1 VTEQQVQRRLAA
13 ILAADVVSYS
23 ALMERDEE
31 GTYAE
36 FERLKR
42 ELIEPSLARHKGRLI
57 KTTGD
62 GALAEF
68 ASPFAAMRCAIEI
81 QDQVASGSSPLRL
94 RVGLNLGD
102 VIVGQDGD
110 LFGDGINIAV
120 RLEGIADPGGILIS
134 EKVYSEVEGKLDA
147 GFEDR
152 GEQQLKNIS
161 KPVRAYALCAGARKA
176 PIEKLGAALPLPDKP
191 SIAVLPFENM
201 SGDPRAKCPCMKIL
215 VIDDHVLIREAMR
228 GVLRELKGEAAVILE
243 ASDSGQAMRQIE
255 QNPDVELVLLDLGLP
270 DRDGLEM
277 LSDLGNR
284 YPTISVVVLS
294 AKQDRDTVMKALDLG
309 ALGFIPKS
317 GQREVMLSA
326 FNLIFSGGIYIPP
339 EILNRRELAT
349 APRAAPAPSK
359 AGATDLGL
367 TERQI
372 EVLALMMQGKSN
384 KAISRVL
391 DLAEPTVKIHVSAIL
406 KALKVANRT
415 EAVIA
420 ATALGFRVHHDAR

>member
-1 VTEQQVQRRLAA
+1 
-13 ILAADVVSYS
+13 
-23 ALMERDEE
+23 
-31 GTYAE
+31 
-36 FERLKR
+36 
-42 ELIEPSLARHKGRLI
+42 
-57 KTTGD
+57 
-62 GALAEF
+62 
-68 ASPFAAMRCAIEI
+68 
-81 QDQVASGSSPLRL
+81 
-94 RVGLNLGD
+94 
-102 VIVGQDGD
+102 
-110 LFGDGINIAV
+110 
-120 RLEGIADPGGILIS
+120 
-134 EKVYSEVEGKLDA
+134 
-147 GFEDR
+147 
-152 GEQQLKNIS
+152 
-161 KPVRAYALCAGARKA
+161 
-176 PIEKLGAALPLPDKP
+176 
-191 SIAVLPFENM
+191 
-201 SGDPRAKCPCMKIL
+201 MKIL

-228 GVLRELKGEAAVILE
+228 GVLRELKGDAAVILE
-243 ASDSGQAMRQIE
+243 AADWRQAMRQIE

-277 LSDLGNR
+277 LSDLGKR

-294 AKQDRDTVMKALDLG
+294 AQQDRDTVMKVLDLG

-339 EILNRRELAT
+339 EILNRREPAT
-349 APRAAPAPSK
+349 APRAAPAPLK
-359 AGATDLGL
+359 TRADLGL

-420 ATALGFRVHHDAR
+420 ATALGLGVR